1 MVPLFSL
8 QFLYIAVNNLRMN
21 ENSTPTKILTVEDD
35 LFLKELLA
43 GKLTDDEFDVSYA
56 SNGEEALA
64 LAVSVVPDI
73 ILLDILLPGMSGY
86 EVLEKLKA
94 DEKTSRIPVLILSNF
109 GQPED
114 IERGKSLGAVDFLVK
129 ANNSLDA
136 IVDRVREIAAQVK

>member
-1 MVPLFSL
+1 MDETR
-8 QFLYIAVNNLRMN
+8 Q
-21 ENSTPTKILTVEDD
+21 TPEEAQNTKGGETSAAAKKVLAVEDD

-43 GKLTDDEFDVSYA
+43 GKLSDDEFNVSYA
-56 SNGEEALA
+56 SNGEEALSIA
-64 LAVSVVPDI
+64 ATEHPDV

-94 DEKTSRIPVLILSNF
+94 DENTKNIPVIILSNF

-114 IERGKSLGAVDFLVK
+114 IEKGKSLGAADFLVK

-136 IVDRVREIAAQVK
+136 IVSRVREIASSAQA

>member
-1 MVPLFSL
+1 
-8 QFLYIAVNNLRMN
+8 MN
-21 ENSTPTKILTVEDD
+21 ENSTPIKILTVEDD

-56 SNGEEALA
+56 SSGEEALA
-64 LAVSVVPDI
+64 LASSESPDI

-86 EVLEKLKA
+86 EVLEKLKSNEDTA
-94 DEKTSRIPVLILSNF
+94 SIPVLILSNF

-114 IERGKSLGAVDFLVK
+114 IEKGKSLGAVDFLVK

-136 IVDRVREIAAQVK
+136 IVERVREIATSSK

>member
-1 MVPLFSL
+1 MDETT
-8 QFLYIAVNNLRMN
+8 Q
-21 ENSTPTKILTVEDD
+21 TPEETTAATTAGAPKKVLAVEDD

-43 GKLTDDEFDVSYA
+43 GKLSDDEFNVFYA
-56 SNGEEALA
+56 SNGDEALS
-64 LAVSVVPDI
+64 LAATEVPDV

-94 DEKTSRIPVLILSNF
+94 DETTKHIPVLILSNF

-114 IERGKSLGAVDFLVK
+114 IEKGKSLGAVDFLVK

-136 IVDRVREIAAQVK
+136 IVARVREIASGAAS

>member
-1 MVPLFSL
+1 MEETTQTPEEAQGATQGEVS
-8 QFLYIAVNNLRMN
+8 AVAKKVLA
-21 ENSTPTKILTVEDD
+21 VEDD

-43 GKLTDDEFDVSYA
+43 GKLSDDEFNVFYA
-56 SNGEEALA
+56 SNGDEALNIA
-64 LAVSVVPDI
+64 STELPDV

-94 DEKTSRIPVLILSNF
+94 DESTRNIPVIILSNF

-114 IERGKSLGAVDFLVK
+114 IAKGKSLGAADFLVK

-136 IVDRVREIAAQVK
+136 IVSRVREIASSPQA

>member
-1 MVPLFSL
+1 MDETT
-8 QFLYIAVNNLRMN
+8 Q
-21 ENSTPTKILTVEDD
+21 TPGEGTNTAESVTSESPKKVLAVEDD

-43 GKLTDDEFDVSYA
+43 GKLSDDEFNVFYA
-56 SNGEEALA
+56 SNGDEALTIA
-64 LAVSVVPDI
+64 STELPDV

-94 DEKTSRIPVLILSNF
+94 DENTKNIPVIILSNF

-114 IERGKSLGAVDFLVK
+114 IEKGKALGAVDFLVK

-136 IVDRVREIAAQVK
+136 IVSRVREIATSPQA

>member
-1 MVPLFSL
+1 MDETTQRPEEAQNTTGGEV
-8 QFLYIAVNNLRMN
+8 
-21 ENSTPTKILTVEDD
+21 STTLKKVLAVEDD

-43 GKLTDDEFDVSYA
+43 GKLSDDEFNVFYA
-56 SNGEEALA
+56 SNGEEALNIA
-64 LAVSVVPDI
+64 MTEHPDV

-94 DEKTSRIPVLILSNF
+94 DETTRSIPVIILSNF

-114 IERGKSLGAVDFLVK
+114 IQKGKALGAADFLVK

-136 IVDRVREIAAQVK
+136 IVSRVREIASSPQA

>member
-1 MVPLFSL
+1 
-8 QFLYIAVNNLRMN
+8 MN
-21 ENSTPTKILTVEDD
+21 ENSKTTKILTVEDD

-43 GKLTDDEFDVSYA
+43 GKLSNDEFDVAYA

-64 LAVSVVPDI
+64 LANSENPDI

-94 DEKTSRIPVLILSNF
+94 DEATAAIPVLILSNF

-114 IERGKSLGAVDFLVK
+114 IEKGKSLGAVDFLVK

-136 IVDRVREIAAQVK
+136 IVERVREIASELKA

>member
-1 MVPLFSL
+1 MS
-8 QFLYIAVNNLRMN
+8 
-21 ENSTPTKILTVEDD
+21 ENTATIKILTVEDD

-43 GKLTDDEFDVSYA
+43 GKLADDEFDVAYA

-64 LAVSVVPDI
+64 LAASENPDI

-86 EVLEKLKA
+86 EVLEQLKA
-94 DEKTSRIPVLILSNF
+94 NENTASIPVLILSNF

-114 IERGKSLGAVDFLVK
+114 IEKGKSLGAEDFLVK

-136 IVDRVREIAAQVK
+136 IVERVREIATAGK

>member
-1 MVPLFSL
+1 MDETT
-8 QFLYIAVNNLRMN
+8 Q
-21 ENSTPTKILTVEDD
+21 TPEETTAATNTGAPKKVLAVEDD

-43 GKLTDDEFDVSYA
+43 GKLSDDEFNVFYA
-56 SNGEEALA
+56 SNGDEALN
-64 LAVSVVPDI
+64 LAATEVPDV

-94 DEKTSRIPVLILSNF
+94 DETTKHIPVLILSNF

-114 IERGKSLGAVDFLVK
+114 IEKGKSLGAVDFLVK

-136 IVDRVREIAAQVK
+136 IVARVREIASGVAS

>member
-1 MVPLFSL
+1 MDETT
-8 QFLYIAVNNLRMN
+8 Q
-21 ENSTPTKILTVEDD
+21 TPEETTAATNAGTPKKVLAVEDD

-43 GKLTDDEFDVSYA
+43 GKLSDDEFNVFYA
-56 SNGEEALA
+56 SNGDEALS
-64 LAVSVVPDI
+64 LAATEVPDV

-94 DEKTSRIPVLILSNF
+94 DETTKHIPVLILSNF

-114 IERGKSLGAVDFLVK
+114 IEKGKSLGAVDFLVK

-136 IVDRVREIAAQVK
+136 IVARVREIASGAAS

>member
-1 MVPLFSL
+1 MDETT
-8 QFLYIAVNNLRMN
+8 Q
-21 ENSTPTKILTVEDD
+21 TPGGQTSAAEGAAPEASKKVLAVEDD

-43 GKLTDDEFDVSYA
+43 GKLSDDEFNVFYA
-56 SNGEEALA
+56 SNGDEALSIA
-64 LAVSVVPDI
+64 ATELPDV

-94 DEKTSRIPVLILSNF
+94 DENTKNIPVIILSNF

-114 IERGKSLGAVDFLVK
+114 VEKGKALGAVDFLVK

-136 IVDRVREIAAQVK
+136 IVSRVREIATSPQA